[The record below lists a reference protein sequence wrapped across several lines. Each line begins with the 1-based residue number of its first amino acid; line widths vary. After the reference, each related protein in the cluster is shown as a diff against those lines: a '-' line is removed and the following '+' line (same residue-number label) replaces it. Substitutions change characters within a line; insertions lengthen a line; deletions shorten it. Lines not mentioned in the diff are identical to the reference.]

1 MSISQRI
8 RKNSSKKLN
17 ELQAKIV
24 LLKKKKYSITE
35 LLDKVISFSI
45 QHEDE
50 FIGFLL
56 NDGAKTEVKLQNEPF
71 FTFLRS
77 TLTGAGP
84 EDYEE
89 YDYKDMD

>member
-1 MSISQRI
+1 M
-8 RKNSSKKLN
+8 N

-35 LLDKVISFSI
+35 LLDKAISFSI
-45 QHEDE
+45 QHEDA

-56 NDGAKTEVKLQNEPF
+56 NESKKPEMNLQKEGF
-71 FTFLRS
+71 FKFLCS
-77 TLTGAGP
+77 TVEGAGP

-89 YDYKDMD
+89 YDYNDLD

>member
-8 RKNSSKKLN
+8 RKNSSKKLD

-35 LLDKVISFSI
+35 LLDKVISFSF
-45 QHEDE
+45 QHENE
-50 FIGFLL
+50 FIDYLL
-56 NDGAKTEVKLQNEPF
+56 NEKQKPEVILHNEAF
-71 FTFLRS
+71 FTFLHS
-77 TLTGAGP
+77 PAEGAGP

-89 YDYKDMD
+89 YDYNDLD